1 MNRTWL
7 RPAILPV
14 ITILLL
20 AGLCCSAWVSPAY
33 TDDERQGL
41 FVPGEVLIKLA
52 RASDLPGVAESH
64 RLAPEA
70 LDQFGTRPIYRM
82 RILDRVSPQ
91 KKSSQLRADPLG
103 RVIYA
108 EPNYTEQIPE
118 GGARVIWA
126 HGGDAGAYVSQW
138 ARNLIRLPEAHEIS
152 RGAGVT
158 VAVLDTGVDL
168 NHPALVGRLVPGFD
182 FVDMDA
188 DPSEEGRYVRNPGF
202 GHGTHV
208 AGLIAMAA
216 PEAKIMPVR
225 VLNENGVGNIWVLAE
240 ALAFAVNPDGKPGTD
255 DGADVINLSLGTL
268 RRTDLISDLVTEA
281 SRDNRDG
288 DIRDDN
294 DDNEKSNSKLRK
306 HRNVVVIA
314 AAGNRGSTIREF
326 PAAEGAAGLLSVGAS
341 TATDKL
347 AIFSNRGEWVNVT
360 APGEGIL
367 SSVPGGGY
375 GTWNGTSM
383 SAPLV
388 AGVAA
393 LIRSRYPRLDAVQ
406 VVKMIVAASVN
417 IDSPVPYRIDAASP
431 LGRRRRCT
439 PRPGE
444 SDSTTSGKCN
454 KSP

>member
-1 MNRTWL
+1 MNCKWL
-7 RPAILPV
+7 RPANPLV
-14 ITILLL
+14 IMMLSIVW
-20 AGLCCSAWVSPAY
+20 LCFSAWVSPAY
-33 TDDERQGL
+33 TDDVDGKSNG
-41 FVPGEVLIKLA
+41 FMPGEVLIKLA
-52 RASDLPGVAESH
+52 QANDLPGIADSY
-64 RLAPEA
+64 RLAPEP
-70 LDQFGTRPIYRM
+70 LDQFGMRPIYRM

-91 KKSSQLRADPLG
+91 KKATQLRADPLR

-108 EPNYTEQIPE
+108 EPNYIGQIPE
-118 GGARVIWA
+118 GGAQVIWA

-138 ARNLIRLPEAHEIS
+138 AKALIRLPEAHEIT

-168 NHPALVGRLVPGFD
+168 NHPALAGRLVPGYD
-182 FVDMDA
+182 FVNMDA
-188 DPSEEGRYVRNPGF
+188 DPSEEGKYVRNPGY

-225 VLNENGVGNIWVLAE
+225 VLNANGVGNIWVLAE
-240 ALAFAVNPDGKPGTD
+240 ALAFAVNPDGNPATD
-255 DGADVINLSLGTL
+255 DGADVINLSLGTQ

-281 SRDNRDG
+281 SRDNDDG
-288 DIRDDN
+288 DIRIEIELLDPN
-294 DDNEKSNSKLRK
+294 GRK
-306 HRNVVVIA
+306 RRNVVVIA

-326 PAAEGAAGLLSVGAS
+326 PAAEGAAGMLAVGAS
-341 TATDKL
+341 TQADKL
-347 AIFSNRGEWVNVT
+347 ATFSNRGAWVNVA

-393 LIRSRYPRLDAVQ
+393 LVRSRYPKLSAVQ
-406 VVKMIVAASVN
+406 VVKMIVAASTQ
-417 IDSPVPYRIDAASP
+417 IDSPVPYRIDAAAP
-431 LGRRRRCT
+431 LESRRNRRR
-439 PRPGE
+439 
-444 SDSTTSGKCN
+444 
-454 KSP
+454 

>member
-1 MNRTWL
+1 MNRKWL
-7 RPAILPV
+7 RPANLLV
-14 ITILLL
+14 IMMLSISW
-20 AGLCCSAWVSPAY
+20 LCFSAWVSPAY
-33 TDDERQGL
+33 TDDGENSDG
-41 FVPGEVLIKLA
+41 FVPREVLIKLA
-52 RASDLPGVAESH
+52 LATDLPGVAASF
-64 RLAPEA
+64 RLAPEP

-82 RILDRVSPQ
+82 RILDRSSPQ
-91 KKSSQLRADPLG
+91 KKANQLRSDPLR

-108 EPNYTEQIPE
+108 EPNYTGQIPE

-138 ARNLIRLPEAHEIS
+138 AKALIRLPEAHEIT

-168 NHPALVGRLVPGFD
+168 NHPALAGRLVPGYD

-188 DPSEEGRYVRNPGF
+188 DPSEEGRYVRNPGY

-225 VLNENGVGNIWVLAE
+225 VLNANGVGNIWVLAE
-240 ALAFAVNPDGKPGTD
+240 ALAFAVNPDGNPATD
-255 DGADVINLSLGTL
+255 DGADVINLSLGTQ

-281 SRDNRDG
+281 SRDNDDG
-288 DIRDDN
+288 DIRIEIKIDLVSAKD
-294 DDNEKSNSKLRK
+294 RK
-306 HRNVVVIA
+306 RRNVVVVA

-326 PAAEGAAGLLSVGAS
+326 PAAEGAAGLLAVGAS
-341 TATDKL
+341 TSTDTLAT
-347 AIFSNRGEWVNVT
+347 FSNRGAWVNIA

-393 LIRSRYPRLDAVQ
+393 LIRSRYPKLSAVQ
-406 VVKMIVAASVN
+406 VVKMIVAASTQ
-417 IDSPVPYRIDAASP
+417 IDSPVPYRIDAATP
-431 LGRRRRCT
+431 LGSRRNRRR
-439 PRPGE
+439 
-444 SDSTTSGKCN
+444 
-454 KSP
+454 